1 MILFPAIDLKDGRCV
16 RLRRGEM
23 AAATIYPQTPEA
35 QAQAF
40 AAQSFAWLHVVDLD
54 GAVAG
59 RPVNRDAVAAI
70 LSAVTIPVQ
79 LGGGIRDFATL
90 ASWLE
95 AGVTRVILGTAASRD
110 PDLVRQACQAF
121 PGRVAVGIDARNG
134 AVAVDGWARSLPL
147 SAVELAKRQADLGVA
162 AIIHTDIARDGV
174 LKGLNIEA
182 TLEIARATPVP
193 VIASGG
199 LASLADIERLAAPDC
214 AILEGAIC
222 GRALYEGL
230 IDPHAALAILRSAG
244 RRNDA

>member
-16 RLRRGEM
+16 RLKRGEM
-23 AAATIYPQTPEA
+23 AAATVYPQTPGA
-35 QAQAF
+35 QAKAF
-40 AAQSFAWLHVVDLD
+40 ADQGFAWLHVVDLD

-90 ASWLE
+90 AGWLE
-95 AGVTRVILGTAASRD
+95 TGVTRVILGTAASHD
-110 PDLVRQACQAF
+110 PDLVRQACRAF
-121 PGRVAVGIDARNG
+121 PGRVAVGIDARDG
-134 AVAVDGWARSLPL
+134 AVAVEGWARSLPL
-147 SAVELAKRQADLGVA
+147 SAIELAKRQADLGVA

-174 LKGLNIEA
+174 LKGLNIDA
-182 TLEIARATPVP
+182 TLAIARSTPVP

-199 LASLADIERLAAPDC
+199 LASLADIERLGQPDC

-230 IDPHAALAILRSAG
+230 IEPRAALAILRSAG
-244 RRNDA
+244 ERGNA